1 MDAQNPCSRGCAD
14 KFGTSKNI
22 KLINLWLLLS
32 NWSMGI
38 INIIRTT
45 QKRISNLT
53 GATIKMN
60 KLIKT
65 NDILNKHENKKY
77 I

>member
-1 MDAQNPCSRGCAD
+1 
-14 KFGTSKNI
+14 
-22 KLINLWLLLS
+22 
-32 NWSMGI
+32 MGI

-45 QKRISNLT
+45 QNRISNLT
-53 GATIKMN
+53 GATAKMN